1 MDAFSF
7 VYWCAYRVNGEWF
20 LMDIM
25 LKLAII
31 MIVGVI
37 GGKLARLVKLPEVSG
52 YLLFGLFLS
61 PSLIGLLFGDG
72 IRFLTETDIDNF
84 TIISEIALAVIAFS
98 IGSEFLLKDLRKV
111 GKSIMIITLTEV
123 VGAIGLVF
131 SVMYFL
137 FHQSFAF
144 SIVIASMSAATAPAA
159 TLLVMRQYRAK
170 GPVTSTVLPVV
181 AMDDVYGIAAFGI
194 AVSLAMTS
202 LSPEASLGRMILE
215 PILEIGGSLALG
227 FALGWILSRISKK
240 SQNRDMMKA
249 IAIGFIIGAV
259 GLAKELGF
267 SPLLT
272 NIVMGTT
279 MVNLDRHAHRT
290 FSLVNEFIS
299 PFFILFFTIAGASL
313 HLEVLATVG
322 WMGIAYIFARGIGK
336 WAGATF
342 GAVVMKS
349 PKTVQK
355 YMGLALLPQGGISI
369 GLSVL
374 VRQMFTPEL
383 AGPMATNIITII
395 MASVLIYETT
405 GPIFAKLAIGLAGE
419 INGQDVPTP
428 AAGTEVPLKA

>member
-1 MDAFSF
+1 MD
-7 VYWCAYRVNGEWF
+7 V
-20 LMDIM
+20 M
-25 LKLAII
+25 LKLAVII
-31 MIVGVI
+31 LVGVI

-61 PSLIGLLFGDG
+61 PSLLRLLFGDG
-72 IRFLTETDIDNF
+72 IVFLTDTDIENF
-84 TIISEIALAVIAFS
+84 TIISELALAVIAFS
-98 IGSEFLLKDLRKV
+98 IGSEFVMKDLKKV

-123 VGAIGLVF
+123 VGAIALVF

-137 FHQSFAF
+137 FDQSFAF
-144 SIVIASMSAATAPAA
+144 SIILASMSAATAPAA

-202 LSPEASLGRMILE
+202 LSSDASLLEMILH
-215 PILEIGGSLALG
+215 PIIEIGGSLILG
-227 FALGWILSRISKK
+227 FVLGFILSRISKRAT
-240 SQNRDMMKA
+240 NRDMMKA

-259 GLAKELGF
+259 GIAKEIGF

-279 MVNLDRHAHRT
+279 MVNLDRHASRT
-290 FSLVNEFIS
+290 FNLVNEFIT

-336 WAGATF
+336 WLGATM
-342 GAVVMKS
+342 GAVWMKA

-369 GLSVL
+369 GLSVV
-374 VRQMFTPEL
+374 VRQMFTPEI
-383 AGPMATNIITII
+383 AGPLATNIITII

-405 GPIFAKLAIGLAGE
+405 GPIFAKLAISLAGE
-419 INGQDVPTP
+419 INGQDVPIP
-428 AAGTEVPLKA
+428 AAGTEVPVKA

>member
-1 MDAFSF
+1 MDAFFFDF
-7 VYWCAYRVNGEWF
+7 VRKKRFDREWF
-20 LMDIM
+20 FMDVM
-25 LKLAII
+25 LKLAVILL
-31 MIVGVI
+31 VGVI
-37 GGKLARLVKLPEVSG
+37 GGKLARMVKLPEVSG

-72 IRFLTETDIDNF
+72 VRFLTETDIDNF

-137 FHQSFAF
+137 FDQTFAF
-144 SIVIASMSAATAPAA
+144 SIVLASMSAATAPAA

-202 LSPEASLGRMILE
+202 LSPDASLGMMILE
-215 PILEIGGSLALG
+215 PIIEIGGSLLLG
-227 FALGWILSRISKK
+227 FALGFILSRISKK
-240 SQNRDMMKA
+240 AQNRDMMKA

-290 FSLVNEFIS
+290 FNLVNEFIS

-322 WMGIAYIFARGIGK
+322 WMGVAYIFARGIGK

-428 AAGTEVPLKA
+428 AAGTEVPVSA

>member
-1 MDAFSF
+1 MD
-7 VYWCAYRVNGEWF
+7 V
-20 LMDIM
+20 M
-25 LKLAII
+25 LKLAVI

-61 PSLIGLLFGDG
+61 PSLIGLIFGDG
-72 IRFLTETDIDNF
+72 LRFLTETDIENF

-98 IGSEFLLKDLRKV
+98 IGSEFVMKDLLKV

-123 VGAIGLVF
+123 VGAIALVF

-137 FHQSFAF
+137 FDQSFAF

-159 TLLVMRQYRAK
+159 TLLVMRQYCAK

-181 AMDDVYGIAAFGI
+181 ALDDVYGIAAFGI

-202 LSPEASLGRMILE
+202 LSSNASLGQMILE
-215 PILEIGGSLALG
+215 PIIEIGGSLALG
-227 FALGWILSRISKK
+227 LALGWILSRISKK
-240 SQNRDMMKA
+240 AQNRDMMKA
-249 IAIGFIIGAV
+249 IAIGFIFGAV

-272 NIVMGTT
+272 NIVMGTA

-290 FSLVNEFIS
+290 FNLVNEFIT
-299 PFFILFFTIAGASL
+299 PFFVMFFTIAGASL
-313 HLEVLATVG
+313 HLNVLATVG
-322 WMGIAYIFARGIGK
+322 WMGVAYVFARGIGK
-336 WAGATF
+336 WVGATF
-342 GAVVMKS
+342 GAVVMKA

-374 VRQMFTPEL
+374 VRQMFTPDI

-428 AAGTEVPLKA
+428 AAGTEVPVKA